1 MNRNIAIV
9 LIITAFASGTYVS
22 ASPVSAEQGGP
33 FAEIKMYENQEYRF
47 TIEYPS
53 EWTRNDTIPQKNK
66 WIEIVSFIPNTE
78 VWSQGIYVNKW
89 EGDLKDKN
97 FDSNEYLEDHNKAA
111 QDWCSSLSISENGFA
126 CMNYSLIEQKTV
138 SISGRQSFLLE
149 ETWTRIDCEFSSDV
163 LVYNLQIPDG
173 EDRWT
178 IIAES
183 RKEILNE
190 TSNIL
195 ENSLDSFTL
204 LDKLRNSSVIEKIS
218 DQNSCESLG
227 LNWIPPN
234 TCLVNNILK
243 IDLGSRLIID
253 LGVKLGVS
261 YSGTIDNKGT
271 INIEGGSITNDGII
285 DNSGGTINNNGGII
299 ENDGTI
305 ENNGGSIDNNDGTI
319 INDGIIDNGIYGTL
333 NDWGVLLGSGLIN
346 SASIFTTKVLPPLLQ
361 LKHGTPLDEITCNDR
376 LELIIKASNDSPACV
391 KQGTTQKLIER
402 GWAKSKS

>member
-9 LIITAFASGTYVS
+9 LIITAFASVTYVS
-22 ASPVSAEQGGP
+22 ANTVSAEQDRS

-53 EWTRNDTIPQKNK
+53 GWILNDAIPQKNK
-66 WIEIVSFIPNTE
+66 WIEIVSFIPDTE
-78 VWSQGIYVNKW
+78 DWSQGIYVNKW
-89 EGDLKDKN
+89 EGDLKDKD
-97 FDSNEYLEDHNKAA
+97 FDSNEYLENHNQAA

-126 CMNYSLIEQKTV
+126 CINYSLIEQKTV

-149 ETWTRIDCEFSSDV
+149 ETWTRVDDKISSEV

-195 ENSLDSFTL
+195 ENSLNSFTL
-204 LDKLRNSSVIEKIS
+204 LDELEHGSVIEKIS
-218 DQNSCESLG
+218 DQSSCESLG
-227 LNWIPPN
+227 LDWIQPS
-234 TCLVNNILK
+234 TCHVNNMLK
-243 IDLGSRLIID
+243 IDFGSRLIID
-253 LGVKLGVS
+253 LGVKLKVS

-271 INIEGGSITNDGII
+271 INIDGGSIDNNGII
-285 DNSGGTINNNGGII
+285 DNKGGTINNNGGII
-299 ENDGTI
+299 DNDGTI

-319 INDGIIDNGIYGTL
+319 INNGIIDNGIYGTL
-333 NDWGVLLGSGLIN
+333 NDWGVLRGSGLIN
-346 SASIFTTKVLPPLLQ
+346 SDSIFTVKVLPPLKQ
-361 LKHGTPLDEITCNDR
+361 LKHGTPLEEITCNDGF
-376 LELIIKASNDSPACV
+376 ELIIKASNDSPACV
-391 KQGTTQKLIER
+391 KLGTTQKLIER
-402 GWAKSKS
+402 GWAKT

>member
-1 MNRNIAIV
+1 MRNSRILLFGLCLLLFPL
-9 LIITAFASGTYVS
+9 LISIPNSYAQSKT
-22 ASPVSAEQGGP
+22 
-33 FAEIKMYENQEYRF
+33 YENQEYGF

-53 EWTRNDTIPQKNK
+53 EWILNDAIPQNNK
-66 WIEIVSFIPNTE
+66 WIEIVSFLPDTKD
-78 VWSQGIYVNKW
+78 WSQGIYVNKW
-89 EGDLKDKN
+89 DGDLKDKN
-97 FDSNEYLEDHNKAA
+97 FDSNEYLENHNKAA

-149 ETWTRIDCEFSSDV
+149 ETWTRIDGEISSEV

-204 LDKLRNSSVIEKIS
+204 LDKLQNSAVIEKIS
-218 DQNSCESLG
+218 DQDSCESLG
-227 LNWIPPN
+227 LNWIPPS
-234 TCLVNNILK
+234 TCLVNNILQ

-253 LGVKLGVS
+253 LGVNLEVS
-261 YSGTIDNKGT
+261 YSGTIDNRGT
-271 INIEGGSITNDGII
+271 INIDGGSIDNDGII
-285 DNSGGTINNNGGII
+285 DNRGGTINNNGGII
-299 ENDGTI
+299 DNDGTI

-333 NDWGVLLGSGLIN
+333 NDWGILRGGGLIN
-346 SASIFTTKVLPPLLQ
+346 SDSIFTTKVLPPLKQ

-402 GWAKSKS
+402 GWAKS

>member
-9 LIITAFASGTYVS
+9 LIIAAFASGTYVS
-22 ASPVSAEQGGP
+22 ASTINAEQGEP
-33 FAEIKMYENQEYRF
+33 FAEIKMYENQKYRF

-53 EWTRNDTIPQKNK
+53 EWILNDTIPQKNK

-78 VWSQGIYVNKW
+78 AWSQGIYVNKW

-97 FDSNEYLEDHNKAA
+97 FDSNEYLENHNKAA

-138 SISGRQSFLLE
+138 SISGRPSFLLE
-149 ETWTRIDCEFSSDV
+149 ETWTRIDGEFSSDV

-204 LDKLRNSSVIEKIS
+204 LDKLQNSSVIEKIS
-218 DQNSCESLG
+218 DQSSCESLG
-227 LNWIPPN
+227 LNWIPPS
-234 TCLVNNILK
+234 TCLVKNILK
-243 IDLGSRLIID
+243 INLGSRLTID
-253 LGVKLGVS
+253 LGVKLDVS
-261 YSGTIDNKGT
+261 YSGTLGNKGT
-271 INIEGGSITNDGII
+271 INIDGGSIDNDGII
-285 DNSGGTINNNGGII
+285 DNRGGTINNNGGII

-333 NDWGVLLGSGLIN
+333 NDWGVLRGSGVIN
-346 SASIFTTKVLPPLLQ
+346 SDSIFTAKVLPPLKQ